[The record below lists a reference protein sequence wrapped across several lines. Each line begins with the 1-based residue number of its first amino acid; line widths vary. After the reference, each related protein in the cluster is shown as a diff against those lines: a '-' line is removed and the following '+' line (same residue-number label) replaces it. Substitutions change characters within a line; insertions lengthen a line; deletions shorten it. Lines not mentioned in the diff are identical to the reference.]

1 MLRRFPPWLV
11 TILFTLAFTA
21 AIAVCI
27 PSMGNSLVSADRP
40 GYALLGPAVIFV
52 YLLPSIFACGRNHTN
67 AGPIIVINLFTGW
80 SLIGWVAALAWSLSH
95 QPETPPNAIP
105 AFPVAPL
112 RPTPQPLAA
121 PEIADHKHYYS
132 RADLEALALE
142 HGFTCSDYQ
151 KFQFGLNSLAA
162 FTKPA

>member
-67 AGPIIVINLFTGW
+67 AGNI
-80 SLIGWVAALAWSLSH
+80 
-95 QPETPPNAIP
+95 
-105 AFPVAPL
+105 
-112 RPTPQPLAA
+112 
-121 PEIADHKHYYS
+121 
-132 RADLEALALE
+132 
-142 HGFTCSDYQ
+142 
-151 KFQFGLNSLAA
+151 
-162 FTKPA
+162 